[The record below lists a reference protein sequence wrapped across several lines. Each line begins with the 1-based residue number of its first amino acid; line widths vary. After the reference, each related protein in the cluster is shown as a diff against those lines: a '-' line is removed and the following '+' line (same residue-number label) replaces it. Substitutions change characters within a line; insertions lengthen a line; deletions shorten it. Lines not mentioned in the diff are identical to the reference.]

1 MGRSMRALR
10 GWRLQGG
17 LIAVGVVAMASFGW
31 ARHATAD
38 EEPPA
43 AATLSG
49 MHTLS
54 QQLES
59 LRGELTVA
67 RLQLD
72 RADAVMEFSG
82 RYHIPADLTSAIYD
96 IALAEG
102 IEPGLAF
109 RLISV
114 ESRFDVRAHSAAGA
128 VGLTQILPST
138 ARLFEP
144 SLTTDQIYERE
155 TNLRLGFR
163 YLHDLLVRY
172 DDNLERALLAYNR
185 GPSKVRDLVN
195 AGVDPSNG
203 YAQSVMRGYR
213 RQARPQTAGAE

>member
-1 MGRSMRALR
+1 MRASRRL
-10 GWRLQGG
+10 RLQGG
-17 LIAVGVVAMASFGW
+17 LILLVAVAVASIGW
-31 ARHATAD
+31 VRRATAD
-38 EEPPA
+38 EDTSPSTSA
-43 AATLSG
+43 MLG
-49 MHTLS
+49 QVQDMS

-59 LRGELTVA
+59 LRGELSVA

-72 RADAVMEFSG
+72 RAEAVMEYSG
-82 RYHIPADLTSAIYD
+82 RYNVPANLASSVYD

-109 RLISV
+109 RLVSV
-114 ESRFDVRAHSAAGA
+114 ESRFDLRAHSPAGA

-185 GPSKVRDLVN
+185 GPSKVQDLVN

-203 YAQSVMRGYR
+203 YAQSVMRGYH
-213 RQARPQTAGAE
+213 RQVRQTVGAE

>member
-1 MGRSMRALR
+1 MSASRRWQLR
-10 GWRLQGG
+10 GGG
-17 LIAVGVVAMASFGW
+17 GFIVVGVLAVASFGW
-31 ARHATAD
+31 VRHATAD
-38 EEPPA
+38 EQPPSS
-43 AATLSG
+43 ATLSDVQD
-49 MHTLS
+49 LS
-54 QQLES
+54 RQLES

-82 RYHIPADLTSAIYD
+82 RYHIPADLTAAIYD

-109 RLISV
+109 RLVSV
-114 ESRFDVRAHSAAGA
+114 ESRFDLRAHSSAGA

-144 SLTTDQIYERE
+144 SLTIDQIYERE

-185 GPSKVRDLVN
+185 GPSKVQDLVN

-213 RQARPQTAGAE
+213 RQVRQPAVGAE

>member
-1 MGRSMRALR
+1 MSASRR
-10 GWRLQGG
+10 WQVQGG
-17 LIAVGVVAMASFGW
+17 LIVVCVLAIASFGW

-38 EEPPA
+38 EQPPA
-43 AATLSG
+43 GATLSDVRA
-49 MHTLS
+49 LS

-82 RYHIPADLTSAIYD
+82 RYHIPADLTAAIYD

-114 ESRFDVRAHSAAGA
+114 ESRFDLRARSAAGA

-144 SLTTDQIYERE
+144 SLTIDQIYERE

-185 GPSKVRDLVN
+185 GPSKVQDLVN
-195 AGVDPSNG
+195 AGLDPSNG

-213 RQARPQTAGAE
+213 RQVRQQTLGAE

>member
-1 MGRSMRALR
+1 MSASRQ
-10 GWRLQGG
+10 WQVPGG
-17 LIAVGVVAMASFGW
+17 LIVVGVLVMSSIGW
-31 ARHATAD
+31 ARHAAAD
-38 EEPPA
+38 DQP
-43 AATLSG
+43 SG
-49 MHTLS
+49 TVGAMLGDGQTLS

-59 LRGELTVA
+59 VRGELTVA

-72 RADAVMEFSG
+72 RAESVMDFST
-82 RYHIPADLTSAIYD
+82 RYDISADLAAAVYD

-114 ESRFDVRAHSAAGA
+114 ESRFDLRARSSAGA
-128 VGLTQILPST
+128 LGLTQILPST
-138 ARLFEP
+138 ARLYEP
-144 SLTTDQIYERE
+144 GLTNDQVYERE

-163 YLHDLLVRY
+163 YLHDLLARY

-185 GPSKVRDLVN
+185 GPSKVQDLLR
-195 AGVDPSNG
+195 AGVNPSNG

-213 RQARPQTAGAE
+213 RQRPTVGE

>member
-1 MGRSMRALR
+1 MRALR
-10 GWRLQGG
+10 RWQLQGG
-17 LIAVGVVAMASFGW
+17 LIAVGVLAIASFGW

-38 EEPPA
+38 EEPPTA
-43 AATLSG
+43 VTLSE

>member
-1 MGRSMRALR
+1 MSASRR
-10 GWRLQGG
+10 WQLQGG
-17 LIAVGVVAMASFGW
+17 LIVVSVLAIASFGW

-38 EEPPA
+38 EPPA
-43 AATLSG
+43 GAALG
-49 MHTLS
+49 DVQALS

-82 RYHIPADLTSAIYD
+82 GYHIAADLAAAIYD

-109 RLISV
+109 RLVSV

-144 SLTTDQIYERE
+144 SLTIDQIYERE

-172 DDNLERALLAYNR
+172 DDDLERALLAYNR
-185 GPSKVRDLVN
+185 GPAKVQELVT

-213 RQARPQTAGAE
+213 RQVRQQSAGTE

>member
-1 MGRSMRALR
+1 MSASRRWQVR
-10 GWRLQGG
+10 GG
-17 LIAVGVVAMASFGW
+17 LIVVGVLAVASLGW
-31 ARHATAD
+31 ARYATAD
-38 EEPPA
+38 EQPPA
-43 AATLSG
+43 SATL
-49 MHTLS
+49 HDVQALS

-72 RADAVMEFSG
+72 RADAVMEFSE
-82 RYHIPADLTSAIYD
+82 RYHIPADLTAAVYD

-109 RLISV
+109 RLVSV
-114 ESRFDVRAHSAAGA
+114 ESRFDLRAHSPAGA

-185 GPSKVRDLVN
+185 GPSKVQDLVN

-213 RQARPQTAGAE
+213 RQVRQQTPRAE

>member
-1 MGRSMRALR
+1 MLVGAL
-10 GWRLQGG
+10 
-17 LIAVGVVAMASFGW
+17 AVASFGW

-38 EEPPA
+38 EQPPSS
-43 AATLSG
+43 ATLSDVRA
-49 MHTLS
+49 LS

-82 RYHIPADLTSAIYD
+82 RYHIAADLSAAIYD

-109 RLISV
+109 RLVSV
-114 ESRFDVRAHSAAGA
+114 ESRFDLRAHSPAGA

-185 GPSKVRDLVN
+185 GPSKVQDLVN

-203 YAQSVMRGYR
+203 YAQSVMRGYH
-213 RQARPQTAGAE
+213 RQVRQTVGAE

>member
-1 MGRSMRALR
+1 MSASRRWQVR
-10 GWRLQGG
+10 GG
-17 LIAVGVVAMASFGW
+17 LIVVGVLAVASFGW
-31 ARHATAD
+31 VRHATAD
-38 EEPPA
+38 EQPPT
-43 AATLSG
+43 AATLSDVKA
-49 MHTLS
+49 LS

-72 RADAVMEFSG
+72 RADAVMEYSG
-82 RYHIPADLTSAIYD
+82 RYHIPADLTEAIYD
-96 IALAEG
+96 VALAEG

-109 RLISV
+109 RLVSV
-114 ESRFDVRAHSAAGA
+114 ESRFDLRAHSPAGA
-128 VGLTQILPST
+128 VGLTQILPAT

-144 SLTTDQIYERE
+144 SLTIDQIFDRE

-185 GPSKVRDLVN
+185 GPSKVQDLVN

-213 RQARPQTAGAE
+213 RQVRPQAAGAE

>member
-1 MGRSMRALR
+1 MSASRR
-10 GWRLQGG
+10 WQVPGG
-17 LIAVGVVAMASFGW
+17 LLVIGVLVVSSIGW

-38 EEPPA
+38 EQPQTVDA
-43 AATLSG
+43 MLG
-49 MHTLS
+49 DVQTLS

-59 LRGELTVA
+59 TRGELTVA

-72 RADAVMEFSG
+72 RAEAVMEYSG
-82 RYHIPADLTSAIYD
+82 RYDIPADLAAAVYD

-109 RLISV
+109 RLVSV
-114 ESRFDVRAHSAAGA
+114 ESHFDLRAHSSAGA
-128 VGLTQILPST
+128 VGLTQILPTT

-144 SLTTDQIYERE
+144 GLTSDRLYERE

-163 YLHDLLVRY
+163 YLHDLLARY
-172 DDNLERALLAYNR
+172 DNDLEHALLAYNR
-185 GPSKVRDLVN
+185 GPSKVQDLLR
-195 AGVDPSNG
+195 AGVNPANG

-213 RQARPQTAGAE
+213 RQRPATAE

>member
-1 MGRSMRALR
+1 MSASRRWQVR
-10 GWRLQGG
+10 GG
-17 LIAVGVVAMASFGW
+17 LIVVSVLAIASFGW

-43 AATLSG
+43 AATLSELRA
-49 MHTLS
+49 LS

-82 RYHIPADLTSAIYD
+82 RYHIPADLTAAIYD

-109 RLISV
+109 RLVSV

-144 SLTTDQIYERE
+144 SLTVDQIYERE

-172 DDNLERALLAYNR
+172 DDNLEHALLAYNR
-185 GPSKVRDLVN
+185 GPSKVQELVT

-213 RQARPQTAGAE
+213 RQAHPQRAGAE

>member
-1 MGRSMRALR
+1 MIGVL
-10 GWRLQGG
+10 
-17 LIAVGVVAMASFGW
+17 AVASFGW

-38 EEPPA
+38 EQPPSS
-43 AATLSG
+43 ATLNDVRA
-49 MHTLS
+49 LS

-72 RADAVMEFSG
+72 RADAVMEYSG
-82 RYHIPADLTSAIYD
+82 RYHIPADLAEAIYD

-109 RLISV
+109 RLVGV
-114 ESRFDVRAHSAAGA
+114 ESRFDLRAHSPAGA

-144 SLTTDQIYERE
+144 SLTIDQIFERE

-185 GPSKVRDLVN
+185 GPSKVQELED

-203 YAQSVMRGYR
+203 YAQSVMRGYH
-213 RQARPQTAGAE
+213 RQTRQRAVGAE